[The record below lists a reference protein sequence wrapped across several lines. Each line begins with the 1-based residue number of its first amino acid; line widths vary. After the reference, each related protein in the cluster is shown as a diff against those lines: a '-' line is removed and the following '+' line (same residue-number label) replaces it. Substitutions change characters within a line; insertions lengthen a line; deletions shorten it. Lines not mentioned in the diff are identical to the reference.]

1 VTFCSGEAKWR
12 PITIGHTSNNRN
24 LEANCIFF
32 NCSVGVAF
40 LIDSLHNLCNDLTV
54 SSSYFNQDPNTGTTL
69 HKYFIL
75 SKQLNH
81 YRDCVDY
88 LSKMQHQQNS

>member
-1 VTFCSGEAKWR
+1 VVVIVWWLDLQLPMQTV
-12 PITIGHTSNNRN
+12 PIITNVVRVG
-24 LEANCIFF
+24 IFF

-54 SSSYFNQDPNTGTTL
+54 SSSCFNQDPNTGTTL

-75 SKQLNH
+75 SEFISSSS
-81 YRDCVDY
+81 Y
-88 LSKMQHQQNS
+88 